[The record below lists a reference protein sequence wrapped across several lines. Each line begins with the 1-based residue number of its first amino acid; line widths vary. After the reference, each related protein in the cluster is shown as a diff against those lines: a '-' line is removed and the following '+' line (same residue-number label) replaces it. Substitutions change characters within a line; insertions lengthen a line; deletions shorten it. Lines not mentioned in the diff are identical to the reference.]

1 MAEPFTTSASA
12 ALIKIIG
19 FPVIAGSL
27 AAALGFMFLW
37 PQSRREAF
45 ARFASSIISS
55 AVLGPLLVV
64 WTRSFFPDLFE
75 ASKDVAAMYGT
86 EPAVGFLF
94 VAAPIMVAAGLP
106 AWWVIG
112 GTFRWLDRH
121 KDSDI
126 VEMTTDATKAI
137 GNIRNRRSTDIQ

>member
-1 MAEPFTTSASA
+1 MAEPLSTSATA

-45 ARFASSIISS
+45 TRFASSIISS
-55 AVLGPLLVV
+55 AIFGPLLVV
-64 WTRSFFPDLFE
+64 WARSFAPSLFE
-75 ASKDVAAMYGT
+75 ASKDVAVMYGS

-121 KDSDI
+121 RDSDI
-126 VEMTTDATKAI
+126 AEMAADATRS
-137 GNIRNRRSTDIQ
+137 IRNRRFKDNE